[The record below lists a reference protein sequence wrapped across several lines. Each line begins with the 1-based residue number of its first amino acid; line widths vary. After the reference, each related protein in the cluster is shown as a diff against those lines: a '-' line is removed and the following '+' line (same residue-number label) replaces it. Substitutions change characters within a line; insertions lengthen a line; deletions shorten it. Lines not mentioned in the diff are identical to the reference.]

1 MPPADQQVCTCS
13 GYRFIMLVP
22 RQLEGEVD
30 DDDHHGL
37 ILSIPR
43 KSDFKLYDFSP
54 WNLRKPLSPESDDTD
69 VEVTLKTAPTVLP
82 KGRMWQEDVTTSL
95 PYTEIFRKVGTRA
108 NGIMID
114 DQRIISV
121 WVSVELTIL

>member
-1 MPPADQQVCTCS
+1 
-13 GYRFIMLVP
+13 MLVP
-22 RQLEGEVD
+22 WRGDGED
-30 DDDHHGL
+30 DDLDHHDL
-37 ILSIPR
+37 IPSVPR

-54 WNLRKPLSPESDDTD
+54 WNLRKPLSPESDDRD

-82 KGRMWQEDVTTSL
+82 KGRMWHEDVTTNL
-95 PYTEIFRKVGTRA
+95 PYTEVFRKVGTRA

-121 WVSVELTIL
+121 WVSPDD